1 MAKICA
7 AIACSHSPY
16 LYTQPEDWN
25 EIRLRKPV
33 RHDVPWDSPEV
44 NKAKFDRC
52 MKAFATLKEKIERVN
67 PDVLLIVSND
77 QLEQFDFRNYPAL
90 AVYLG
95 EEMEGPATTSGYLQR
110 IMGKDFAPV
119 KSWARVKGHPALG
132 KELLMGL
139 MKKGFDPAFMVELPN
154 KERGMAHGFLRP
166 AYYLTPRYDIPILPL
181 FLNCYYA
188 PQPSGKRCYE
198 LGRAIREIVEE
209 SSLDLKVV
217 VLGSG
222 GLWHTPEIPD
232 AYLDEDFDRTLL
244 THLSGGDARKL
255 AEYFDGVPWP
265 YPSARPEIA
274 SKLINGIGVSVGV
287 GSGTGESRNW
297 IVAASVVDGI
307 KGTVVDYVPIY
318 ASPTGAGFAYWD
330 L

>member
-1 MAKICA
+1 M
-7 AIACSHSPY
+7 ACSHSPC

-25 EIRLRKPV
+25 EIRTRKPV
-33 RHDVPWDSPEV
+33 RQDVPWDSPEE

-52 MKAFATLKEKIERVN
+52 MKAFATLKEKIDSVR

-139 MKKGFDPAFMVELPN
+139 MRKGFDPSFMVDTPN

-166 AYYLTPRYDIPILPL
+166 AYYLTPQYDIPILPL

-188 PQPSGKRCYE
+188 PQPSGKRCYD
-198 LGRAIREIVEE
+198 LGRAIREIIEE
-209 SSLDLKVV
+209 WAVDLNVV

-232 AYLDEDFDRTLL
+232 ACLDEDFDRTFLA
-244 THLSGGDARKL
+244 HLSGGDARKL
-255 AEYFDGVPWP
+255 AEYFDSVPWP
-265 YPSARPEIA
+265 YPSAPAAVA
-274 SKLINGIGVSVGV
+274 SKLINGIGISTGV

-307 KGTVVDYVPIY
+307 MAKVLDYVPIY

-330 L
+330 V

>member
-1 MAKICA
+1 M
-7 AIACSHSPY
+7 
-16 LYTQPEDWN
+16 
-25 EIRLRKPV
+25 
-33 RHDVPWDSPEV
+33 
-44 NKAKFDRC
+44 
-52 MKAFATLKEKIERVN
+52 
-67 PDVLLIVSND
+67 
-77 QLEQFDFRNYPAL
+77 
-90 AVYLG
+90 
-95 EEMEGPATTSGYLQR
+95 
-110 IMGKDFAPV
+110 
-119 KSWARVKGHPALG
+119 KGHPVLG

-198 LGRAIREIVEE
+198 LGRAIREIIEE

-232 AYLDEDFDRTLL
+232 AYLDEDFDKTLL
-244 THLSGGDARKL
+244 THLSSGDARKL
-255 AEYFDGVPWP
+255 AEYFDGVAWP

-274 SKLINGIGVSVGV
+274 SKLINGIGISVGV

-307 KGTVVDYVPIY
+307 KGSVVDYVPIY
-318 ASPTGAGFAYWD
+318 ASPTGAGFAYWG